1 MKPQKTAAKTVKK
14 TTKPA
19 DTQTVSPVGF
29 SLEPV
34 YTALRK
40 RYPAAGQAE
49 AVAFAADF
57 YKRMEA
63 DEFPHHTVEEW
74 AALAGDTLEF
84 SRVRKAGKA
93 NVRVFNPTLK
103 ANGWESAHTVLQI
116 VNDDMPFLVDTVT
129 MTLAEH
135 GVGVH
140 VLGTR

>member
-1 MKPQKTAAKTVKK
+1 MLATGMHCHARPYRSAQVACDVNATQLKNLIPSCSKAFSCGRATISSFQLGNTHRSAMKPQKTAAKTVKK

-57 YKRMEA
+57 YKRM
-63 DEFPHHTVEEW
+63 
-74 AALAGDTLEF
+74 
-84 SRVRKAGKA
+84 
-93 NVRVFNPTLK
+93 
-103 ANGWESAHTVLQI
+103 
-116 VNDDMPFLVDTVT
+116 
-129 MTLAEH
+129 
-135 GVGVH
+135 
-140 VLGTR
+140 